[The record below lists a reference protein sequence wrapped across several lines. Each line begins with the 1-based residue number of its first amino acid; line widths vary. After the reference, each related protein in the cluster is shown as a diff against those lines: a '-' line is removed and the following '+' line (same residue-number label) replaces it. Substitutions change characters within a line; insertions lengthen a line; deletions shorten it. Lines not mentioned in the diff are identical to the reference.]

1 MSKTTEKTFRCNV
14 NYEFDIS
21 LEDLRD
27 LFCTMGQGSNYWAT
41 DVTIGNIELEEE
53 DEEGVTY
60 IKSGQDYEC
69 QGCCIWLKDLTL
81 DSPITVEDIEEDKHK
96 FKVKDVITAIENIVS
111 GKTNLNTDDCSTIFE
126 AFKDND
132 LGLIDASVADSIL
145 QITTYNTL
153 VYG

>member
-1 MSKTTEKTFRCNV
+1 MPKTTEQKFTCNV
-14 NYEFDIS
+14 NYKFDIT

-27 LFCTMGQGSNYWAT
+27 LFCTMGQGSGYWAT
-41 DVTIGNIELEEE
+41 DVIIGNILLEE

-60 IKSGQDYEC
+60 VKSGQDYEC

-81 DSPITVEDIEEDKHK
+81 DSPITVEDIEEDKHQ

>member
-1 MSKTTEKTFRCNV
+1 MPKTTEKTFTCKV
-14 NYEFDIS
+14 NYQFDIT
-21 LEDLRD
+21 LENLRD
-27 LFCTMGQGSNYWAT
+27 LFCTMGQGSGYWAT

-69 QGCCIWLKDLTL
+69 QGCCIWLKNLTL
-81 DSPITVEDIEEDKHK
+81 DSPITVEDIEEDKHQ

-111 GKTNLNTDDCSTIFE
+111 GKTNLNTDDCATIFE
-126 AFKDND
+126 AFKDDN
-132 LGLIDASVADSIL
+132 LGLIDGSIADSIL

>member
-1 MSKTTEKTFRCNV
+1 MPKTTEQKFTCNV
-14 NYEFDIS
+14 NYQFDIS

-27 LFCTMGQGSNYWAT
+27 LFCTMGQGSDYWAT
-41 DVTIGNIELEEE
+41 DITVGNIETEE

-60 IKSGQDYEC
+60 VKSGQDYEY
-69 QGCCIWLKDLTL
+69 QGCCMWLKELTL
-81 DSPITVEDIEEDKHK
+81 DSPITVEDIEEDTHK
-96 FKVKDVITAIENIVS
+96 FKVKDVIKAIENIVS
-111 GKTNLNTDDCSTIFE
+111 GKTNLNTYDCSQVFE

-132 LGLIDASVADSIL
+132 LGLIDSSIADSIL